1 MAEGG
6 TRGFSYDYYEHPESV
21 LTLREKET
29 GHQETFPAMKRTCS
43 TGKSSDIS
51 ESLQVGRNQ
60 APRDGFEIGIVSP
73 LTAATHPRA
82 EAGARPPG
90 PASMSAGDPLHGRR
104 HALPMHKRP
113 APSGRQDLLTF
124 KFAALISDLASAP
137 KSTTRLRPSR
147 SLGIGDVFCQ
157 LMPALQMPASIS
169 ADPRGRA
176 T

>member
-1 MAEGG
+1 MCTRKRMAEGG

-21 LTLREKET
+21 LTLRYAASESDPCELGSRSLTCPIREKET
-29 GHQETFPAMKRTCS
+29 GHQETFPAKKRTCS

-124 KFAALISDLASAP
+124 KFAALISDLACMKVSFQ
-137 KSTTRLRPSR
+137 
-147 SLGIGDVFCQ
+147 G
-157 LMPALQMPASIS
+157 
-169 ADPRGRA
+169 
-176 T
+176 